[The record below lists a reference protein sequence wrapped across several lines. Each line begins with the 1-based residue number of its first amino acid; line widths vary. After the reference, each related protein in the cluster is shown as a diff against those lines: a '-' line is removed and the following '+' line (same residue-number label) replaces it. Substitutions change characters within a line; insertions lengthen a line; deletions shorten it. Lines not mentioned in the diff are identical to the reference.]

1 MEDLTPNA
9 LSVIINDPIYI
20 IPETETKPATEKS
33 ELPGPEILIYTS
45 PLNSSD
51 KAFLSKIL
59 SAVGL
64 SIDNVRLEEGTEIN
78 QGHFGC
84 SIILSFGIPVS
95 GAALYQIDKNSGKT
109 LLSADEISSI
119 QVDVNLKKQLWGAL
133 QKIFTAN

>member
-1 MEDLTPNA
+1 MEELTPNA

-20 IPETETKPATEKS
+20 IAEAETKSVTEKS

-45 PLNSSD
+45 PLNNSD

-64 SIDNVRLEEGTEIN
+64 SIDNVRLEEGTEFS
-78 QGHFGC
+78 QGHFDC
-84 SIILSFGIPVS
+84 SVILSFGVPLS
-95 GAALYQIDKNSGKT
+95 GEALYQIVKNSGKT
-109 LLSADEISSI
+109 LLSADEISRI

-133 QKIFTAN
+133 QKIFTAG